1 MEPGTF
7 ERGLGKT
14 LGGRCKIA
22 LGLCWSG
29 ISRGGCGAA
38 FFKSSVR
45 EEGNTEQ
52 QGGLQPCG
60 SFVKSGFQHCSLLQE
75 VGILL
80 ARGLFVGLVRLKPAR
95 ARTSTDEAG
104 QPEAWVVSPVSG
116 NPPGNFFRDRLVV
129 FRSEPPRFLRTSRA
143 KMASSLQCPVE
154 LLLWSGICSGRS
166 TYRKS
171 A

>member
-75 VGILL
+75 VRILL

-95 ARTSTDEAG
+95 ARTS
-104 QPEAWVVSPVSG
+104 QPTKPDNRRRGLFPLSVVIPPEISSG
-116 NPPGNFFRDRLVV
+116 TGWSFLDRSHPGF
-129 FRSEPPRFLRTSRA
+129 
-143 KMASSLQCPVE
+143 CE
-154 LLLWSGICSGRS
+154 LAVQKWLAVCS
-166 TYRKS
+166 